1 MGIALESNG
10 ATAPL
15 FKHEQS
21 SALHNEIMPKFGN
34 AQLKLLEKLCNVIA
48 VSGDEGEV
56 RKIVLEEV
64 KPYADEVKVDTLGN
78 VLATKRGGS
87 QGGKRMRVML
97 DAHMD
102 EVGFMIVA
110 DEGEGLYR
118 FETVG
123 GIDVRHLVGKQVFVG
138 KERTPAVIGAKPV
151 HLMNG
156 EERTR
161 KVPLDALRIDVGL
174 AGKAKVGDR
183 AGFATKF
190 RRVGPSILSKSID
203 DRIGVAT
210 LIELFKQAT
219 PNIDLCA
226 AFSVQEEIG
235 LRGAKVAAQYFN
247 PDLAIAIDSTPAN
260 DLPLYDGGE
269 NMTYNTKLGFGPAIY
284 IADGSTLHD
293 PRLVRFMQKI
303 AETEGI
309 PYQFRQPGGG
319 GTDSGAIQRSL
330 AGIPTVSVSVPHRY
344 PHSPI
349 SISRIEDWK
358 NTINLLHTTLKKI
371 TPALISQR

>member
-1 MGIALESNG
+1 
-10 ATAPL
+10 
-15 FKHEQS
+15 
-21 SALHNEIMPKFGN
+21 MPTFGN
-34 AQLKLLEKLCNVIA
+34 LQLKLLEKLCNVIA

-64 KPYADEVKVDTLGN
+64 KPYADEVKVDALGN
-78 VLATKRGGS
+78 VLVTRLGRGR
-87 QGGKRMRVML
+87 KRMRVML

-110 DEGEGLYR
+110 DEGDGIYR

-138 KERTPAVIGAKPV
+138 KERTPGVIGGKPV
-151 HLMNG
+151 HLMDG
-156 EERTR
+156 GERTR
-161 KVPLDALRIDVGL
+161 KVPLDGLRIDLGL
-174 AGKAKVGDR
+174 AGKAKVSDR

-190 RRVGPSILSKSID
+190 RRAGPSILSKSID
-203 DRIGVAT
+203 DRIGVVT
-210 LIELFKQAT
+210 VIELLKHA
-219 PNIDLCA
+219 PSSLDLCA
-226 AFSVQEEIG
+226 AFTVQEEIG

-260 DLPLYDGGE
+260 DLPVFDGGE
-269 NMTYNTKLGFGPAIY
+269 NMIYNTKLGLGPAIY

-293 PRLVRFMQKI
+293 PRLVRFLQETAESQK
-303 AETEGI
+303 I
-309 PYQFRQPGGG
+309 PYQLRQPGGG

-344 PHSPI
+344 THSPV
-349 SISRIEDWK
+349 SIARVDDWK
-358 NTINLLHTTLKKI
+358 NTLSLLHAALKRI
-371 TPALISQR
+371 TPQLIAQR

>member
-1 MGIALESNG
+1 
-10 ATAPL
+10 
-15 FKHEQS
+15 
-21 SALHNEIMPKFGN
+21 MPTFGS

-48 VSGDEGEV
+48 VSGDEAEV
-56 RKIVLEEV
+56 RKLVLEEV
-64 KPYADEVKVDTLGN
+64 KPHADELKVDVMGN
-78 VLATKRGGS
+78 VLVTKFGT
-87 QGGKRMRVML
+87 GKNKRRMRVML

-110 DEGEGLYR
+110 DDGEGLYR
-118 FETVG
+118 FEIVG
-123 GIDVRHLVGKQVFVG
+123 GIDVRHLVGKQILVG
-138 KERTPAVIGAKPV
+138 KDYSPAVIGGKPV

-156 EERTR
+156 DERTR
-161 KVPLDALRIDVGL
+161 KVPLDALRIDTGL
-174 AGKAKVGDR
+174 TGKAKVGDR

-210 LIELFKQAT
+210 VIELFRQAPPT
-219 PNIDLCA
+219 IDLCA

-247 PDLAIAIDSTPAN
+247 PDIAIAVDSTPAN
-260 DLPLYDGGE
+260 DMPLYDGGE
-269 NMTYNTKLGFGPAIY
+269 NISYNTKLGLGPAIY

-293 PRLVRFMQKI
+293 PRLVRFL
-303 AETEGI
+303 AETAEAEGI

-344 PHSPI
+344 THSPI
-349 SISRIEDWK
+349 SISRVDDWK
-358 NTINLLHTTLKKI
+358 NTINLLYAALRRI
-371 TPALISQR
+371 TPELIAPR